1 MKNLNQKEVIIV
13 FLIIIILVM
22 LYYKLSTSRKSQN
35 VKSITN
41 FSNTDKTPKIINFNA
56 SWCYWSQKLQP
67 IWDSFALNMKG
78 KDIDVI
84 DMKCDD
90 DKNTELCNRYEI
102 EGYPTIK
109 LISGNSVI
117 DFTADR
123 TLDELMKFV
132 EENVKY

>member
-22 LYYKLSTSRKSQN
+22 LYYKLNTSRKSQN

-90 DKNTELCNRYEI
+90 DKNT
-102 EGYPTIK
+102 
-109 LISGNSVI
+109 
-117 DFTADR
+117 
-123 TLDELMKFV
+123 
-132 EENVKY
+132 